1 MSVAIP
7 HSRPLLGREEEAAAL
22 RVLRSGRLAQGP
34 EVEALETEAA
44 AALGTRHCVAVAHG
58 TAALHLGLL
67 ALGSRPGSTVL
78 LPSYACTSLLN
89 AVLLT
94 GAEPV
99 LVDCAPGSADMD
111 LQDAA
116 SRLRPDTV
124 AALVPHLFG
133 RPLDV
138 RSLERHVPVLTDGTH
153 APGATVR
160 GRPAARQGQ
169 ACAYSF
175 YATKMLA
182 AGEGGLLATDLAA
195 VARLARDL
203 RSYDE
208 RPVYRLR
215 FNYKMTDVAAA
226 VLRVQLARLPE
237 FLQRRR
243 AIAEVYRRELGHLLQ
258 APDPTAGEVPYR
270 FTGRVPARRLPALL
284 GALRREGVGAARP
297 VFRPL
302 HRYLDRSPRDYP
314 HAERA
319 WRQIVSLPLHPSM
332 TDAEVEQVV
341 RAVQR
346 ALA

>member
-1 MSVAIP
+1 MTVAIP
-7 HSRPLLGREEEAAAL
+7 HSRPLLGAEEEAAAL

-34 EVEALETEAA
+34 EVAALEAEAA
-44 AALGTRHCVAVAHG
+44 AALGTRYAVALAHG

-67 ALGSRPGSTVL
+67 GLGARPGSTVL

-89 AVLLT
+89 AVLLA
-94 GAEPV
+94 GAAPI

-111 LQDAA
+111 LHDAA
-116 SRLRPDTV
+116 DRLRPDTV

-169 ACAYSF
+169 ACAFSF
-175 YATKMLA
+175 YATKMMA
-182 AGEGGLLATDLAA
+182 AGEGGLLATDRAA
-195 VARLARDL
+195 LARLARDL

-208 RPVYRLR
+208 KPDYRLR
-215 FNYKMTDVAAA
+215 FNYKMTEVAAA
-226 VLRVQLARLPE
+226 VLRVQLRRLPE
-237 FLQRRR
+237 FLARRR
-243 AIAEVYRRELGHLLQ
+243 AISGIYRRELGHLLE
-258 APDPTAGEVPYR
+258 APETTAGEVPYR
-270 FTGRVPARRLPALL
+270 FPAWVPARRLPGLL
-284 GALRREGVGAARP
+284 EALRREGVGAARP

-302 HRYLDRSPRDYP
+302 HRYLDLPAREYPR
-314 HAERA
+314 AERA

-332 TDAEVEQVV
+332 SDAEVDQVV
-341 RAVQR
+341 LAVRR